1 MPNKV
6 LVTGAAGFI
15 GSSVVRSL
23 SSLGVDTVA
32 IDGLLGGLYPA
43 EEKKQRFAEIA
54 ELPGVTV
61 HLLDIRHDDFSVIGG
76 GVTHIINEAA
86 MPGLGLSWSDFELYA
101 TCNLSAV
108 ARLIDMARN
117 WPIQRFIQISTS
129 SVYGKLAVGDESLPT
144 LPVSPYGATKLAAE
158 HLALAHW
165 RDSSFPVSV
174 LRYFSVY
181 GPGQRPDMAYRKF
194 IARALAGETIDVYG
208 DGSQSRSNTYIDDCV
223 AATVS
228 ALEKAEP
235 GEIYN
240 ISGGTERSLLD
251 ALRIIEEQA
260 GQGLNLNFLPRA
272 RGDQDRTMGDSQKAV
287 QTLGLTNTISLEE
300 GLARQVK
307 WQRDAHHF

>member
-1 MPNKV
+1 
-6 LVTGAAGFI
+6 
-15 GSSVVRSL
+15 
-23 SSLGVDTVA
+23 
-32 IDGLLGGLYPA
+32 
-43 EEKKQRFAEIA
+43 
-54 ELPGVTV
+54 
-61 HLLDIRHDDFSVIGG
+61 
-76 GVTHIINEAA
+76 
-86 MPGLGLSWSDFELYA
+86 
-101 TCNLSAV
+101 
-108 ARLIDMARN
+108 
-117 WPIQRFIQISTS
+117 
-129 SVYGKLAVGDESLPT
+129 
-144 LPVSPYGATKLAAE
+144 
-158 HLALAHW
+158 
-165 RDSSFPVSV
+165 
-174 LRYFSVY
+174 
-181 GPGQRPDMAYRKF
+181 
-194 IARALAGETIDVYG
+194 VYG

>member
-1 MPNKV
+1 MANKV

-15 GSSVVRSL
+15 GSNVVRSL
-23 SSLGVDTVA
+23 SSRGVPTVA
-32 IDGLLGGLYPA
+32 VDGLLGGLYPA

-54 ELPGVTV
+54 TLPGVTV
-61 HLLDIRHDDFSVIGG
+61 HQLDIRHDDFSIIGG

-108 ARLIDMARN
+108 ARLIDMAKN

-287 QTLGLTNTISLEE
+287 QTLGLTHAISLEE